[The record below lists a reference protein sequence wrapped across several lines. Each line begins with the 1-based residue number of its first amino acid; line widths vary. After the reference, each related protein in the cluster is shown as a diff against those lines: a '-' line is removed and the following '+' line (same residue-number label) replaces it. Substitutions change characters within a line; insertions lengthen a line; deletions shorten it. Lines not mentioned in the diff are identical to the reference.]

1 MATHVLLPCWSHH
14 PNSLVARINTNVEKP
29 KRTHLLF
36 NGSYEVTI
44 FPPARSAFEWRLRW
58 TAFYNTSKQIKM
70 SYRML
75 EIKRVSDETIAHAV
89 SWLHRQQASWRF
101 LLAEESCAW
110 SSCADRRGH
119 NEPLCS
125 FMEKTVLTTV
135 FESNLYVPRK
145 SACLDTVAAWFG
157 LELHSWDVKQ
167 EKLNLFCKV
176 LEVCRLALGPLGKG

>member
-1 MATHVLLPCWSHH
+1 MAPMKSPFSHPRGGH
-14 PNSLVARINTNVEKP
+14 LSEDFDG
-29 KRTHLLF
+29 LLF
-36 NGSYEVTI
+36 N
-44 FPPARSAFEWRLRW
+44 
-58 TAFYNTSKQIKM
+58 NTSKQIKIG
-70 SYRML
+70 YRML

-145 SACLDTVAAWFG
+145 STCLDTVAAWFG

-167 EKLNLFCKV
+167 EKLKLFCKV